1 MAGWRPDG
9 DGEALL
15 PGEPSP
21 DRRKV
26 SSSCLIASTSV
37 VVLTIRYLHLLP
49 SGVEGSCKSCAAGG
63 PDVFLHCPPQHH
75 SDQPLLGQ
83 GGQPE
88 FLNHD

>member
-26 SSSCLIASTSV
+26 SSSCLIASIS
-37 VVLTIRYLHLLP
+37 VLTIRYLDLLP
-49 SGVEGSCKSCAAGG
+49 SGVEGSCKS
-63 PDVFLHCPPQHH
+63 
-75 SDQPLLGQ
+75 
-83 GGQPE
+83 
-88 FLNHD
+88 